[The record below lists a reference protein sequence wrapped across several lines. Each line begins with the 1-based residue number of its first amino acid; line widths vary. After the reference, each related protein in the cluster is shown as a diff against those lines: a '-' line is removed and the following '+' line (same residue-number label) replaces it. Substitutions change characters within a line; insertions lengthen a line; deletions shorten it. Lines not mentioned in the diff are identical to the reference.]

1 MSSRPTAACRTCA
14 RSQSGLR
21 LLQRVLNR
29 SRRLGRSR
37 IFLLKQKRVW
47 TLRATTRD
55 NLLRPQSLPNL
66 RMEAIPVANV
76 DSIGVVIGAATE
88 EETAPSVAR
97 QKRRPRGLL
106 ALQSDISRSC
116 CPESRF

>member
-1 MSSRPTAACRTCA
+1 
-14 RSQSGLR
+14 
-21 LLQRVLNR
+21 
-29 SRRLGRSR
+29 
-37 IFLLKQKRVW
+37 QKRVW
-47 TLRATTRD
+47 TLRATKRD

-66 RMEAIPVANV
+66 RMEAIPVAIAADGAVGAADGAEDVANV

-97 QKRRPRGLL
+97 QKRRPRGLR

-116 CPESRF
+116 CPARRVRSI